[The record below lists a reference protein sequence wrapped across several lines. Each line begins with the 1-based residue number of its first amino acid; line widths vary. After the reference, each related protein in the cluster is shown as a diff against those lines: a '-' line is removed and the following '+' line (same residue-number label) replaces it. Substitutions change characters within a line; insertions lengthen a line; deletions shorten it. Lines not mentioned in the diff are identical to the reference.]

1 MKYITPII
9 TKELY
14 DKCQLIRQGNKVYK
28 GERSG
33 TAKFPKIFQ
42 CVCGRNLKRDDKKG
56 HRYFGCTK
64 QMNNVFNVKCK
75 Q

>member
-28 GERSG
+28 GERYG

-42 CVCGRNLKRDDKKG
+42 CVCGRNLKRDDKK
-56 HRYFGCTK
+56 
-64 QMNNVFNVKCK
+64 
-75 Q
+75 